1 MKNDNKNFVVTED
14 HIKLLQNVYF
24 SYDDYTEFGAPEVNP
39 KRPYGNG
46 DVYGDIGE
54 ILGWEKEELESEYY
68 DEYTYSD
75 DQRTE
80 MLKLHKEMT
89 IVLQIL
95 TKNLFIEVGEYEAS
109 QYGSDWKKKI

>member
-1 MKNDNKNFVVTED
+1 MRNKTFTVKEE
-14 HIKLLQNVYF
+14 HIKLLKNLCF
-24 SYDDYTEFGAPEVNP
+24 SYDDYMEFGAPTVDP

-75 DQRTE
+75 EQRKA
-80 MLKLHKEMT
+80 MDKLHREME

-95 TKNLFIEVGEYEAS
+95 VKNLSIELGEYEAS
-109 QYGSDWKKKI
+109 QYGINWTKKV

>member
-1 MKNDNKNFVVTED
+1 MRNKTFTVKEE
-14 HIKLLQNVYF
+14 HIKLLKNLCF
-24 SYDDYTEFGAPEVNP
+24 SYDDYMEFGAPAVDP

-75 DQRTE
+75 EQRKV
-80 MLKLHKEMT
+80 MDKLHREMEV
-89 IVLQIL
+89 VLQIL
-95 TKNLFIEVGEYEAS
+95 VKNLSIELGEYEAS
-109 QYGSDWKKKI
+109 KYGINWTKKV